1 MIRPALFLT
10 ALALLFCA
18 RVHAVLVTNLIDPFT
33 TFQIVATNNATVTNT
48 VAATSIGGF
57 RTLILSSTG
66 GSTNVNT
73 ILGIDNT
80 SQELILNAPPGA
92 TPSFDILW
100 AGAGGT
106 NGLGGF
112 DFGAGQPLDLLT
124 SILSFALTSTDQAND
139 FTWTFTDSLNNS
151 ATYTGSFPALAAT
164 NPPLPFNISLAS
176 FANAGSINWNAIN
189 SINFSGGDASG
200 VDMTAA
206 APFQVVASTVPEP
219 GTWALLA
226 TGLALTA
233 LALRRKAKSRA

>member
-1 MIRPALFLT
+1 MKRSVLILLVATLLAPAS
-10 ALALLFCA
+10 
-18 RVHAVLVTNLIDPFT
+18 HAVLVTNVIDPFT

-48 VAATSIGGF
+48 VPATSIGGF

-66 GSTNVNT
+66 GSTNINT

-80 SQELILNAPPGA
+80 AKELILNTPANA

-100 AGAGGT
+100 GGAGGT

-124 SILSFALTSTDQAND
+124 SILSFSLTSTDQPND

-151 ATYTGSFPALAAT
+151 AIYTGTFPALAAT
-164 NPPLPFNISLAS
+164 NPPLPFNITLSS
-176 FANAGSINWNAIN
+176 FANAGGINWNAIKFV
-189 SINFSGGDASG
+189 NFSGGDASG